1 MATGDQNDIQSRL
14 QQLLPIGWFDD
25 GLVPVRDAVLAGAA
39 NALAFA
45 YSLLAYVRLQTRI
58 STATD
63 AFLDMISGD
72 FLGDGLPR
80 KANQTDSSYR
90 ARIIAAIF
98 RERGTR
104 KAIIAVLTQLT
115 GRAPVVFEPQRP
127 MDTGAYGIA
136 YGYGSAGGYGTLLLP
151 FQAFVTAFRP
161 SGGGVASVAPYGV
174 PGGSTGGGYGVGSHE
189 YAALADVQ
197 GQVTDADIY
206 NAIESVR
213 PAGYTIWARI
223 GN

>member
-1 MATGDQNDIQSRL
+1 MAIGDQEDIVSRL
-14 QQLLPIGWFDD
+14 QQLNPVGWFEA
-25 GLVPVRDAVLAGAA
+25 GYATIRDALMAGVA
-39 NALAFA
+39 NGLSFI

-63 AFLDMISGD
+63 GFLDMIAGD

-80 KANQTDSSYR
+80 ATNQTDASYR

-136 YGYGSAGGYGTLLLP
+136 YGYGSAGGYGSLLLP

-161 SGGGVASVAPYGV
+161 SGGGVANVAPYGV
-174 PGGSTGGGYGVGSHE
+174 PGGSVGGGYGVGSME
-189 YAALADVQ
+189 QVPLASMQ
-197 GQVTDADIY
+197 GQVTDADIF
-206 NAIESVR
+206 NAIESLR
-213 PAGYTIWARI
+213 PAGYTVWARI
-223 GN
+223 SS

>member
-1 MATGDQNDIQSRL
+1 MSTGDQTDIQTRL
-14 QQLLPIGWFDD
+14 QQLLPVGWFEN
-25 GLVPVRDAVLAGAA
+25 GLVPVRDALLAGAA

-63 AFLDMISGD
+63 AFLDMIAGD
-72 FLGDGLPR
+72 FLGDTLVR
-80 KANQTDSSYR
+80 AANQTDASFR

-98 RERGTR
+98 RTR
-104 KAIIAVLTQLT
+104 ATRQAVIAVLTQLT
-115 GRAPVVFEPQRP
+115 GRAPVIFEPLRP

-136 YGYGSAGGYGTLLLP
+136 YGYGAAGGYGSMLLP
-151 FQAFVTAFRP
+151 FQSFVTAFRP
-161 SGGGVASVAPYGV
+161 SGGGVANVAPYGAA
-174 PGGSTGGGYGVGSHE
+174 GGSTGGGYGVGSHE
-189 YAALADVQ
+189 YAALANVVA
-197 GQVTDADIY
+197 QVTDADIY

-213 PAGYTIWARI
+213 PVGYTIWARI

>member
-1 MATGDQNDIQSRL
+1 M
-14 QQLLPIGWFDD
+14 
-25 GLVPVRDAVLAGAA
+25 RDALLAGVA
-39 NALAFA
+39 NGLSFI

-63 AFLDMISGD
+63 GFLDMIAGD

-80 KANQTDSSYR
+80 KANQTDASYR

-115 GRAPVVFEPQRP
+115 GRAPVVFEPLRP
-127 MDTGAYGIA
+127 KDTGAYGLA
-136 YGYGSAGGYGTLLLP
+136 YGYGSGGGYGTLLLP

-161 SGGGVASVAPYGV
+161 SGGGVANVAPYGV
-174 PGGSTGGGYGVGSHE
+174 PGGSVGGGYGVGSME
-189 YAALADVQ
+189 QVPLASMQ
-197 GQVTDADIY
+197 GQVTDADIF

-223 GN
+223 SS